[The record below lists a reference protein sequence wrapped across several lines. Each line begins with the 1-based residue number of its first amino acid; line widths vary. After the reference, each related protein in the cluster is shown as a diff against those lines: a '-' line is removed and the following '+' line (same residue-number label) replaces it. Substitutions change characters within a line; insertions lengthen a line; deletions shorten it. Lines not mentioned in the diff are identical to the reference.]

1 MEKVCDLHTHSH
13 CSDGSFSPTELVMRA
28 KSKGLSALALTDHN
42 TIMGA
47 EEFLKAAK
55 EADIEGVAGVEF
67 STDYQGEE
75 LHILGLF
82 IQPQD
87 YEKVETWVA
96 GMNRR
101 KKESVILLIENLRKD
116 GYEVTYEEAAARS
129 VGQPNRAHVATILW
143 EKGYVASVAEA
154 FKKLLSSNGKYYVEA
169 RRLNVFDT
177 IAFIKSIGGVA
188 VWAHPFL
195 SVKEAQAREFLSI
208 AVTYGLDGMETIY
221 SKYDEETTAMAKRMA
236 KEFGILESGGSDFH
250 GLAKPNIELGVGK
263 GNLHIPLSMLEKLKT
278 RVAGTR

>member
-1 MEKVCDLHTHSH
+1 MEKICDLHTHSH
-13 CSDGSFSPTELVMRA
+13 CSDGSFSPTELVLRA
-28 KSKGLSALALTDHN
+28 KSRGLSALALTDHN

-47 EEFLKAAK
+47 EEFLKAAQ

-96 GMNRR
+96 GMRRR
-101 KKESVILLIENLRKD
+101 KEESIIMLVENLRKD
-116 GYEVTYEEAAARS
+116 GYEITYEEAAVRS
-129 VGQPNRAHVATILW
+129 VGQPNRAHIATILW
-143 EKGYVASVAEA
+143 EKGYVASVGDA
-154 FKKLLSSNGKYYVEA
+154 FKELLSSDGKYYVEA

-177 IAFIKSIGGVA
+177 IAFIKSIGSVA

-195 SVKEAQAREFLSI
+195 NLKEEQAREFLSI

-221 SKYDEETTAMAKRMA
+221 SKYDEKTTALAKSLA
-236 KEFGILESGGSDFH
+236 AEFGILESGGSDFH
-250 GLAKPNIELGVGK
+250 GLAKPDIELGVGK
-263 GNLHIPLSMLEKLKT
+263 GNLHIPISLLEKLKM